1 MQQLHD
7 LLVRFRQ
14 CDLHDAWTTTAS
26 TTAFVEELNQLE
38 CLSKIASEAPDVQ
51 LTSEAAEQ
59 LKGSRA
65 IFSRKAAF
73 FYESMTLFP
82 LGQHVMQVT
91 NLALE
96 SHFRDIGFGKEL
108 EACVQMCID
117 LKTYT
122 AEMVTKGDN
131 MEIVVPNSGK
141 VVDVRHKLSLIELTA
156 SKHFK
161 ETHNVQ
167 LKLANAKLDEI
178 ADALKAVCV
187 LKYRN

>member
-1 MQQLHD
+1 M
-7 LLVRFRQ
+7 
-14 CDLHDAWTTTAS
+14 
-26 TTAFVEELNQLE
+26 E

-82 LGQHVMQVT
+82 LGQHIMQVT

-117 LKTYT
+117 LKNLHS
-122 AEMVTKGDN
+122 GDGDQGRQHGDCR
-131 MEIVVPNSGK
+131 SQQWQGG
-141 VVDVRHKLSLIELTA
+141 
-156 SKHFK
+156 
-161 ETHNVQ
+161 
-167 LKLANAKLDEI
+167 
-178 ADALKAVCV
+178 
-187 LKYRN
+187 